1 MRQTTWA
8 KFHTSQ
14 MMELADEDAKAAIV
28 TGFKGGA
35 EVAPL
40 LETMS
45 LRKSNENSG
54 IEEYSIWN

>member
-1 MRQTTWA
+1 
-8 KFHTSQ
+8 

-35 EVAPL
+35 EVVPL

-45 LRKSNENSG
+45 LRKSNGNSG